1 MSFTFCLRG
10 GFAFWSRVRVL
21 PPQRG
26 LRRICIPICIRIT
39 NMKLI
44 VKNRAGAKVL
54 PDGLEVKDVRF
65 EIGPTTCS
73 LKFT

>member
-1 MSFTFCLRG
+1 MYSY
-10 GFAFWSRVRVL
+10 SV
-21 PPQRG
+21 
-26 LRRICIPICIRIT
+26 IIIIT
-39 NMKLI
+39 MKLI

>member
-1 MSFTFCLRG
+1 MVASAYCPPRG
-10 GFAFWSRVRVL
+10 ACVVFVFVF
-21 PPQRG
+21 
-26 LRRICIPICIRIT
+26 IIT